1 MILGCC
7 VEMWDRF
14 NQILDEGVSRDP
26 DVDED
31 DIHTE
36 L

>member
-1 MILGCC
+1 MILGRC

-14 NQILDEGVSRDP
+14 NQIIDEGVSRDP
-26 DVDED
+26 DLDEVG
-31 DIHTE
+31 IHTT